1 MCAPLQ
7 EETAFCN
14 SISSSTYIA
23 VYNPIA
29 HTRDIHVNLN
39 VASASI
45 CAYGTDGT
53 LMGSQ
58 TRKSPDDSSTYE
70 LSFLA
75 EQVPALGFQTYY
87 LKSCSS
93 SASTT
98 YVYSSGEV
106 IIENDYYSLTVDA
119 STGKTTL
126 LYDKE
131 RNIGLPFRYSK
142 KQLNV

>member
-1 MCAPLQ
+1 
-7 EETAFCN
+7 
-14 SISSSTYIA
+14 
-23 VYNPIA
+23 
-29 HTRDIHVNLN
+29 
-39 VASASI
+39 
-45 CAYGTDGT
+45 
-53 LMGSQ
+53 MGSQ